1 MCCSAILGGYLEL
14 PASLPN
20 MDLVPVLLIKFQ
32 TLLRDVKECSIDS
45 RYSNAIAHDF
55 HELALMKMVKMPK
68 ISLQMET
75 QGLDFAEG

>member
-32 TLLRDVKECSIDS
+32 TLLRDVKECSIGS

-55 HELALMKMVKMPK
+55 HTM
-68 ISLQMET
+68 SLP
-75 QGLDFAEG
+75 